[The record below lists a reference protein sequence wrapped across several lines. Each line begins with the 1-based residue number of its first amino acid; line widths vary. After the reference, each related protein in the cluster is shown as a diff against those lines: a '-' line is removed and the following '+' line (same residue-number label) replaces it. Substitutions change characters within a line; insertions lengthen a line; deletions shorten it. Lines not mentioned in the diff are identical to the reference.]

1 MDGWMHMEISLVG
14 RSPRCRTTSAAAA
27 AAYDARCELVDSRTG
42 RRYDYRRV
50 HPHEELV
57 ADLGVALPEHA
68 PSAWHDRQALWDA
81 VERSERGGRAAVA
94 RRVEVALP
102 RELTREQQLELAR
115 EVQRYFVAQG
125 MVCDACVHDAL
136 DGSNP
141 HIHLLMPLRAC
152 DANGFLPKSKNVYL
166 VRDAD
171 GEERWMDAKALAA
184 ANAIDPGRWEK
195 VFRWKGADEQ
205 LTPREAAK
213 RGLTKRR
220 TKTPMQKTEYLVPW
234 NEKGMAEEWRRD
246 VAAIMNDALAEA
258 GRPERVDHRSY
269 ARQGSEKIPQ
279 EHEGPGVTWAERRG
293 AAWDRAHGRRPH
305 ARTAKRIRNMRT
317 RRRNAR
323 YVYLL
328 RRLAYLLELYEAQR
342 QRDVDDILGI
352 ETPRGSYRSRY
363 GPRYGPRYEPRRA
376 PARQRGRGG
385 LGI

>member
-14 RSPRCRTTSAAAA
+14 RSPRCRTASAAAA

-102 RELTREQQLELAR
+102 RELTREQQRELAR
-115 EVQRYFVAQG
+115 GIQRYFVAQG

-141 HIHLLMPLRAC
+141 HVHLLMPLRPC

-171 GEERWMDAKALAA
+171 GEERWMDAKVLAA
-184 ANAIDPGRWEK
+184 ANAEMPGRWEK
-195 VFRWKGADEQ
+195 IYRWRGSDEE
-205 LTPREAAK
+205 LTPTEAK
-213 RGLTKRR
+213 RRGLAKKKS
-220 TKTPMQKTEYLVPW
+220 KTPVQKTGYLVSW
-234 NEKGMAEEWRRD
+234 NDKGKAEVWRRD
-246 VAAIMNDALAEA
+246 IAELENDALATA

-269 ARQGSEKIPQ
+269 ARQGREVLPT
-279 EHEGPGVTWAERRG
+279 EHEGPCVTWAERRG

-305 ARTAKRIRNMRT
+305 ARTAKRMRN
-317 RRRNAR
+317 RRVRQRNRR
-323 YVYLL
+323 YAYLL
-328 RRLAYLLELYEAQR
+328 RRLVRLLELYEEQR
-342 QRDVDDILGI
+342 QREVDDILGV
-352 ETPRGSYRSRY
+352 EAPRGSYR
-363 GPRYGPRYEPRRA
+363 PRYGPRRA
-376 PARQRGRGG
+376 PARQRGHGG
-385 LGI
+385 LGL